1 MARQVSLGRVVGST
15 IRNGNVLPTSY
26 AGWLEGDIFVLNDTE
41 NNAISYY
48 VYSNGKLTKKGNL
61 SGEKGDIGLQ
71 GIPGVGVY
79 SYSGTMQLFYSGN
92 IDISK
97 VALPQGRKLQV
108 GDIIISNAIET
119 TGVYAMITRIES
131 ETTAVHAR
139 AYGTLKGD
147 NGTSIFATTAA
158 LPDSGTTAI
167 NTINII
173 KPDSKDVQTGDLIVS
188 DNEETPGHY
197 GMVETLY
204 VQGAYMYASIK
215 YIGHIIGEKGAPG
228 EAGKAG
234 TITIGEVNTGL
245 PGTDVIVTNTGTEGD
260 AILNFTIPAG
270 KESVIDLGELSGSPL
285 DKNHNVLDN
294 IITPGL
300 YTFIWMST
308 AFFMSV
314 YNSGSVVIQ
323 RITDR
328 FSSYYERRKSE
339 EIWSFKFYDYS
350 NGNTYTS
357 SGDTSKKLYLI
368 GAQTIT
374 DKGTRTYTHDT
385 VYIDTDGHL
394 YDSGKRVLTTA
405 DSVGGGTITGDY
417 LPKSGGIMTGD
428 IIFDKN
434 KAKGIRVAS
443 YNTSGEEQLNQVILT
458 SDTTQTIVGN
468 KQQDNVK
475 LLGSDAPVWNDGTNE
490 HTILTS
496 KGGTITGNLSV
507 GGNLVMN
514 GGGNISGDS
523 ASFHTMNVATKLN
536 LSNTKKITYDDTYE
550 YIFPDKSGTV
560 ALLDDIPSGG
570 GTVSGDYLPLSG
582 GTIDGD
588 LAVAGVLSLTDSVYT
603 DRTKGLLERTSKSAF
618 GFSDEGEPVIVN
630 TSGYNGFLLGGA
642 LDNGAFYEF
651 PEKPD
656 DAGSMYVPC
665 TSEQGASGQILTS
678 NGDGTYSWAN
688 NGTLQYKVIN
698 WTKDATEA
706 SGKRWKATYDETLY
720 ETLAHA
726 KCVEFWSSQ
735 NDEAYLWYLPVSV
748 IRRRVEGVANYLN
761 ITGTIS
767 SISSI
772 TFDVVHLGFSI
783 LQVHDSTGEHLYL
796 AMSDKYDSINAFK
809 IYY

>member
-1 MARQVSLGRVVGST
+1 MSRQVSLGRVVGST

-79 SYSGTMQLFYSGN
+79 SYSGAMQLFYSGN

-108 GDIIISNAIET
+108 GDIVISNAIET

-131 ETTAVHAR
+131 ETTAVYAR

-215 YIGHIIGEKGAPG
+215 YIGHIIGEKGVPG
-228 EAGKAG
+228 ENGKAG

-270 KESVIDLGELSGSPL
+270 KESVIDLGVITEDPASATNSVLSEIFSTGIYKFEYEYTSAPGITNQAYL
-285 DKNHNVLDN
+285 MYVFNKYGALCQN
-294 IITPGL
+294 IIC
-300 YTFIWMST
+300 
-308 AFFMSV
+308 
-314 YNSGSVVIQ
+314 SGNQFIQ
-323 RITDR
+323 RIYRGD
-328 FSSYYERRKSE
+328 EGWIIE
-339 EIWSFKFYDYS
+339 EGSFATREEMLIASKQTTAT
-350 NGNTYTS
+350 NTS
-357 SGDTSKKLYLI
+357 DKIFLI
-368 GAQTIT
+368 GSKSQYSI
-374 DKGTRTYTHDT
+374 GTSTYSHDT
-385 VYIDTDGHL
+385 VYVDTDGHL

-405 DSVGGGTITGDY
+405 DNVSGGAVSGDY

-496 KGGTITGNLSV
+496 KGGTINGNLSV

-560 ALLDDIPSGG
+560 ALLSDIPSGG
-570 GTVSGDYLPLSG
+570 GGKVSGEQIAIQEFFSNSTYTYKTDFDWSK
-582 GTIDGD
+582 
-588 LAVAGVLSLTDSVYT
+588 LT
-603 DRTKGLLERTSKSAF
+603 
-618 GFSDEGEPVIVN
+618 
-630 TSGYNGFLLGGA
+630 
-642 LDNGAFYEF
+642 LDNFDEYCVIFLRFNGGNHEILK
-651 PEKPD
+651 PEKIFASSIGNTYYFENTVIGIKVVMSSTGKATISTYITNSAIASKLVANNHITQSGLSATYPTINKSGVYLININWGGYSETQVVMWLEIDNPD
-656 DAGSMYVPC
+656 ILFSSPF
-665 TSEQGASGQILTS
+665 QI
-678 NGDGTYSWAN
+678 NFKDQTYNQLRWAN
-688 NGTLQYKVIN
+688 NLLTLIDQ
-698 WTKDATEA
+698 
-706 SGKRWKATYDETLY
+706 
-720 ETLAHA
+720 
-726 KCVEFWSSQ
+726 SS
-735 NDEAYLWYLPVSV
+735 NPV
-748 IRRRVEGVANYLN
+748 N
-761 ITGTIS
+761 ITNITITAKL
-767 SISSI
+767 IR
-772 TFDVVHLGFSI
+772 
-783 LQVHDSTGEHLYL
+783 EY
-796 AMSDKYDSINAFK
+796 
-809 IYY
+809 